1 MDNILATETQYNNL
15 QIKGSMLSL
24 MTLELTTVEHNVLK
38 QQLAQL
44 NRQLPELFKN
54 APVVLTLNQLSSCH
68 RPIEFD
74 TVKNI
79 FKQFNLNVIA
89 IKGGNK
95 TQQESA
101 IKTGLPVFPLLNR
114 KNKRENQREKRMT
127 RTEIPINMDTLKHI
141 SPGDVRI
148 RKHDHSNTRAT
159 QPSIRENKK
168 PPLSSLLIDTPVRSG
183 QQIYHPGSVVIIAPV
198 STGAEILAGENI
210 HVYGTLRGRALAGI
224 NNNRQACIFCQHFE
238 AELISIGGHFK
249 PITSENNH
257 HWGKSLQIS
266 LNKDHFKFKIL

>member
-1 MDNILATETQYNNL
+1 MDNILATETKYNSL

-24 MTLELTTVEHNVLK
+24 MTLELTTIEHNVLK
-38 QQLAQL
+38 QQLVQL

-68 RPIEFD
+68 RPIEFH
-74 TVKNI
+74 VIKNI

-95 TQQESA
+95 MQQESA

-114 KNKRENQREKRMT
+114 KNKRGNQNEKRMT

-141 SPGDVRI
+141 DAGDI
-148 RKHDHSNTRAT
+148 HTGKHSYSNHRGIPPAIPEKT
-159 QPSIRENKK
+159 

-183 QQIYHPGSVVIIAPV
+183 QQIYHPGDIIIMASV

-224 NNNRQACIFCQHFE
+224 NDNRRACIFCRHFE

-249 PITSENNH
+249 PITSESNK
-257 HWGKSLQIS
+257 HWGQSLQIS
-266 LNKDHFKFKIL
+266 LNKDHFKFKAL